1 MEDLD
6 EQTIAELKAKA
17 IERSADEDGESEIIT
32 NEIDEEL
39 KDYGGDKEPPTI
51 IEEPSPQ
58 EVKKPKRQRSEKQKA
73 AFEKARLKRAEN
85 LKIKKQIEAEK
96 KQKQKEEKEQVK
108 LEVKKRLTE
117 KPEDSSASLAPL
129 HNPTRP
135 KDIHRF
141 QGDIYDEQPYQHQ
154 RVVNNYYYYGA
165 TPSGNMEWQDPRQ
178 HLQDYEPEPQPEKPK
193 RGLRQGKKK
202 KIVVKEPEPE
212 TASETEE
219 SEEEIVYSDPE
230 EPQSYKELQN
240 YQEET
245 ERQLPPKQNNG
256 LKFRFA

>member
-6 EQTIAELKAKA
+6 NETIEELKAKA
-17 IERSADEDGESEIIT
+17 IERGGDEVDDITT

-39 KDYGGDKEPPTI
+39 KDPEPPTI

-73 AFEKARLKRAEN
+73 AFEKARQKRAEN

-96 KQKQKEEKEQVK
+96 KQKKQEEKEQVK
-108 LEVKKRLTE
+108 IEVKKRLQKKEQPVLET
-117 KPEDSSASLAPL
+117 AL

-135 KDIHRF
+135 KDIQRF
-141 QGDIYDEQPYQHQ
+141 PNDLYDSPEQPFQ

-165 TPSGNMEWQDPRQ
+165 TPSGAMQYQNPAPEVQYAQ
-178 HLQDYEPEPQPEKPK
+178 QYYEPGSVAYGDPTLREPEKPR
-193 RGLRQGKKK
+193 RGRPKK
-202 KIVVKEPEPE
+202 VKPPPEPE
-212 TASETEE
+212 TESESE

-240 YQEET
+240 YVEE
-245 ERQLPPKQNNG
+245 EQFKPAPKQNNG

>member
-6 EQTIAELKAKA
+6 NETIEELKAKA
-17 IERSADEDGESEIIT
+17 IERGGDEVDDITT

-39 KDYGGDKEPPTI
+39 KDPEPPTI

-73 AFEKARLKRAEN
+73 AFEKARQKRAEN

-108 LEVKKRLTE
+108 IEVKKRLQKKEQPVLET
-117 KPEDSSASLAPL
+117 PL

-135 KDIHRF
+135 KDIQRF
-141 QGDIYDEQPYQHQ
+141 PNDLYDSPEQPYQ

-165 TPSGNMEWQDPRQ
+165 TPSGAMQYQNPEQY
-178 HLQDYEPEPQPEKPK
+178 YEPEPEKPR
-193 RGLRQGKKK
+193 RGRPKK
-202 KIVVKEPEPE
+202 VKPPPEPE
-212 TASETEE
+212 TESESESASEA
-219 SEEEIVYSDPE
+219 EEEIVYSDPE

-240 YQEET
+240 YVEE
-245 ERQLPPKQNNG
+245 QVQPAPKQNNG

>member
-1 MEDLD
+1 M
-6 EQTIAELKAKA
+6 K
-17 IERSADEDGESEIIT
+17 
-32 NEIDEEL
+32 
-39 KDYGGDKEPPTI
+39 
-51 IEEPSPQ
+51 

-117 KPEDSSASLAPL
+117 KTEDSSASLAPL

-141 QGDIYDEQPYQHQ
+141 AGDMYDSSEQPYQHQ
-154 RVVNNYYYYGA
+154 RVVNNYYYYGM
-165 TPSGNMEWQDPRQ
+165 TPSGNMQWQDPRE
-178 HLQDYEPEPQPEKPK
+178 HLQDYEPPVQTKPK
-193 RGLRQGKKK
+193 PRKK

-212 TASETEE
+212 TESE

>member
-1 MEDLD
+1 MEALD
-6 EQTIAELKAKA
+6 NETIEELKAKA
-17 IERSADEDGESEIIT
+17 IERGGDDSDIST

-39 KDYGGDKEPPTI
+39 KEPELT
-51 IEEPSPQ
+51 EPIVVEQEPVK
-58 EVKKPKRQRSEKQKA
+58 EVKKPKRQRTEKQKA

-108 LEVKKRLTE
+108 IEVKKRLAE
-117 KPEDSSASLAPL
+117 QPEGSPPL

-141 QGDIYDEQPYQHQ
+141 SGDIYDEQPYQHQ

-178 HLQDYEPEPQPEKPK
+178 HLQNYEPPVPQAKPK
-193 RGLRQGKKK
+193 RGRQKKV
-202 KIVVKEPEPE
+202 VVKEPEPE
-212 TASETEE
+212 TETESE

-240 YQEET
+240 YDEEV
-245 ERQLPPKQNNG
+245 ERQSQPKPNNG